1 MKKIVMIGH
10 EPLTKRTKSI
20 FYIED
25 FIQACVEFEYWDIS
39 QYIFPGMQLIEEV
52 EAPYIRKFSQLW
64 QVRQQLMSANVDN
77 IVFIIEVRKNWQSR
91 KFYKLLSD
99 HHCFMV
105 RIDMYGNTVLNISLW
120 QKLKNVQ
127 LKRIVKM
134 LSNRLETYA
143 LNIYKTINKV
153 KDFDVVFSSSSLLPG
168 RIPINH
174 PDYEKYFEN
183 RSSIKGG
190 YAVFLDIY
198 YPLHPDL
205 LYMRGMKAV
214 SPLSYQESL
223 RTFFDKVEDKYGI
236 PVVIAAHPKAKYVGS
251 EFGDRKIVQGE
262 TSSLVKD
269 ANMVLL
275 HTSNSVSYSI
285 LYDKPMAL
293 ITNKEYCKNRDL
305 SSAQKKLSISLRIP
319 IFDIDHINMTDF
331 NPRKLRHEERNEY
344 IYSYLTSKNT
354 EMKRNKDILLGKLL
368 KM

>member
-10 EPLTKRTKSI
+10 EPLTERTKSI

-25 FIQACVEFEYWDIS
+25 FIQAGVEFEYWDIS
-39 QYIFPGMQLIEEV
+39 QYIFPGMRLTEEV
-52 EAPYIRKFSQLW
+52 EASYIRKFTQLW
-64 QVRQQLMSANVDN
+64 QVQQQLVSADIGN

-99 HHCFMV
+99 HHCFTV

-127 LKRIVKM
+127 LERIVKM
-134 LSNRLETYA
+134 LSNRVEEYA
-143 LNIYKTINKV
+143 LSIYKTINKV
-153 KDFDVVFSSSSLLPG
+153 KDFDVVFSSSILFPG

-183 RSSIKGG
+183 QSSIKGG

-205 LYMRGMKAV
+205 LYMMGMKAV

-223 RTFFDKVEDKYGI
+223 RTFFDKFEDKYGI
-236 PVVIAAHPKAKYVGS
+236 PVIIAAHPKAKYVGS
-251 EFGDRKIVQGE
+251 EFGDRRIVQGE
-262 TSSLVKD
+262 TGSLVKG
-269 ANMVLL
+269 ANVVLL
-275 HTSNSVSYSI
+275 HTSNSVSYCI

-293 ITNKEYCKNRDL
+293 ITNKEYGKNRDL
-305 SSAQKKLSISLRIP
+305 SSTQKKLSLLLKMP
-319 IFDIDHINMTDF
+319 IFDIDHIDMTDF
-331 NPRKLRHEERNEY
+331 NPRKLNQEERSEY
-344 IYSYLTSKNT
+344 IYSYLTSKDT
-354 EMKRNKDILLGKLL
+354 EMKRNKDILLAKLL
-368 KM
+368 NL

>member
-25 FIQACVEFEYWDIS
+25 FIQAGVEFEYWDIS
-39 QYIFPGMQLIEEV
+39 QYIFPGMRLIKEV

-64 QVRQQLMSANVDN
+64 QVRQQLVSADIGN

-91 KFYKLLSD
+91 RFYKLLSD
-99 HHCFMV
+99 HHCFTV

-127 LKRIVKM
+127 LERIVKM
-134 LSNRLETYA
+134 LSNRLEEYA

-153 KDFDVVFSSSSLLPG
+153 KDFDIVFSSSILFPD

-183 RSSIKGG
+183 QLSIKGG

-205 LYMRGMKAV
+205 LYMMGMKAV

-262 TSSLVKD
+262 TDSLVKD

-275 HTSNSVSYSI
+275 HTSNSVSYCI

-293 ITNKEYCKNRDL
+293 IAIRNIVKIVICHQLKR
-305 SSAQKKLSISLRIP
+305 SCSISLKIP
-319 IFDIDHINMTDF
+319 IFDIDHIDMTDF
-331 NPRKLRHEERNEY
+331 NPRKLSHEERNEY

-354 EMKRNKDILLGKLL
+354 EMKRNKDILLDELL
-368 KM
+368 KK

>member
-25 FIQACVEFEYWDIS
+25 IIQTGVEFEYWDIS
-39 QYIFPGMQLIEEV
+39 QYIFPGMRLTEEV
-52 EAPYIRKFSQLW
+52 EASYIRKFSQLW
-64 QVRQQLMSANVDN
+64 QVQQQLVAADIGN
-77 IVFIIEVRKNWQSR
+77 IVFVIEVRKNWQSR

-99 HHCFMV
+99 YHCFTV

-120 QKLKNVQ
+120 QKLKIVQ
-127 LKRIVKM
+127 FERIVKI
-134 LSNRLETYA
+134 LSNSLEEYA

-153 KDFDVVFSSSSLLPG
+153 KDFDVVFSSSILFPG

-174 PDYEKYFEN
+174 PDYEKYLEN
-183 RSSIKGG
+183 PSSIKGG

-205 LYMRGMKAV
+205 LYMMEMKAV

-223 RTFFDKVEDKYGI
+223 KTFFDKVEDKYGI

-251 EFGDRKIVQGE
+251 EFGDRKVVQGE
-262 TSSLVKD
+262 TASLVKD

-275 HTSNSVSYSI
+275 HTSNSVSYCI

-293 ITNKEYCKNRDL
+293 IANKEYCKNRDL
-305 SSAQKKLSISLRIP
+305 LSTQKKLSLSLKIP
-319 IFDIDHINMTDF
+319 IFDIDHIDMTDF
-331 NPRKLRHEERNEY
+331 NPRNLSHEERNEY
-344 IYSYLTSKNT
+344 IYSYLTSKT
-354 EMKRNKDILLGKLL
+354 SEIKKNKDILLGELL
-368 KM
+368 K